1 LTADDSLIEGA
12 AKKAKENKTMSQAT
26 SVVAPAAEAKANTF
40 LAKVYLLLVVGL
52 AVTALV
58 PYWISEFTQF
68 ESLLVTN
75 PTLGWGVFIVRV
87 ILVYV
92 ISIRVMKIV
101 YRIT

>member
-1 LTADDSLIEGA
+1 
-12 AKKAKENKTMSQAT
+12 MSQAT
-26 SVVAPAAEAKANTF
+26 SVVAPATETRVNIF
-40 LAKVYLLLVVGL
+40 LAQVYLLMFVGL
-52 AVTALV
+52 ALTGLV

>member
-1 LTADDSLIEGA
+1 
-12 AKKAKENKTMSQAT
+12 MSQAT
-26 SVVAPAAEAKANTF
+26 SVVALAAEAKANTF